1 MSDDETLD
9 ERANRLAREAIKAV
23 SGLHTVKRMAAAR
36 NWHCSHCLTLWPCP
50 TVSLLQDAEEAIGE
64 AEEESDD
71 SVYTCAFVIHPGS
84 MYVDPE
90 PPTYCDNVV
99 EHEGDLCPEHER

>member
-9 ERANRLAREAIKAV
+9 DVANRLAREAIKDIAD
-23 SGLHTVKRMAAAR
+23 LHTVKRMAAKM
-36 NWHCSHCLTLWPCP
+36 NWHCRHCLTMWPCP
-50 TVSLLQDAEEAIGE
+50 TVSLLQDAEEAINL
-64 AEEESDD
+64 AEEEADESI
-71 SVYTCAFVIHPGS
+71 YTCAYMIHPGS

-99 EHEGDLCPEHER
+99 DHDGDFCEEHQQ